1 MDKLWAIF
9 VIASRFYWMLLTWP
23 FLLLVLLST
32 NSIRRFIA
40 KHRIKYTLEQQ
51 GLPKDLIKEV
61 LNTYKI
67 SMKNYNIMNIA
78 RKYGRGIEVEST

>member
-9 VIASRFYWMLLTWP
+9 VIASRIYWMLLTWP
-23 FLLLVLLST
+23 FLLLVLQST
-32 NSIRRFIA
+32 NSIRRSKA
-40 KHRIKYTLEQQ
+40 KQRIKYTLQQQ

-61 LNTYKI
+61 LNTYNK
-67 SMKNYNIMNIA
+67 SMKSYNIMKIA

>member
-9 VIASRFYWMLLTWP
+9 VIASRIYWMLLTWP

-32 NSIRRFIA
+32 NSIRRFKTKQQI
-40 KHRIKYTLEQQ
+40 KHTLRQQ